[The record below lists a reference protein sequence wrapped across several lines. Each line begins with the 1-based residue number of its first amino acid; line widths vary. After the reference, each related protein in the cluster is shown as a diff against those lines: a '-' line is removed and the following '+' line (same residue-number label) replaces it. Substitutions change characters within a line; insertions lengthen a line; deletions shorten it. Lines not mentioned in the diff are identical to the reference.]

1 MNKILGVEINE
12 KYIYA
17 LFTLIISYLIYRII
31 LGVVNRGFE
40 LRIKKF
46 KLDARKQK
54 TIRIITKNTI
64 RYAFLVV
71 VLFTILGVLGVNAG
85 AIITSI
91 GIIGLAIGLA
101 VQDILRD
108 VLAGIF
114 ILVENQYAIGDLVM
128 INGFKGEVI
137 FLGLKSTKIRGETGE
152 IKILSNR
159 NIVDITNYS
168 LNNEILYI
176 DINLSYDNDTSKVE
190 RILIDLAK
198 NLSKKIDYLK
208 SDVEYVGIEHI
219 NIGDTVTHRLK
230 IEIDA
235 RHESEC
241 ENEVWKEI
249 KMALEKNEIR

>member
-1 MNKILGVEINE
+1 MVKIFGMEIDE

-17 LFTLIISYLIYRII
+17 IVTIIISYLVYRII
-31 LGVVNRGFE
+31 LGLINRAFD

-54 TIRIITKNTI
+54 TVKVVIKNTL
-64 RYAFLVV
+64 RYAFIIVV
-71 VLFTILGVLGVNAG
+71 IFTILGLLGVNAG

-101 VQDILRD
+101 VQDTLRD
-108 VLAGIF
+108 VMTGLF

-128 INGFKGEVI
+128 INGFKGKVI
-137 FLGLKSTKIRGETGE
+137 FLGLKTTKIRGESGE
-152 IKILSNR
+152 IKILPNR

-176 DINLSYDNDTSKVE
+176 DINLSYDNDISKVE
-190 RILIDLAK
+190 KVLTDLAK

-208 SDVEYVGIEHI
+208 SDIVYMGIEHI
-219 NIGDTVTHRLK
+219 DVGKIVTYRLK

-235 RHESEC
+235 RLESEC

-249 KMALEKNEIR
+249 KMAMDKNEIR